1 MGQFEVYNSFPGDFT
16 FISNH
21 FLDCYMPSANG
32 EFVKIYLYLLRHA
45 CQEKTRLELSSIA
58 DVFNCTEADIQRAL
72 RYWKK
77 TGVLDVVFD
86 TSGNLNKVVFYPVQL
101 SRSVSATSRNHFQE
115 AAASRISAAG
125 QEAAPNPGLTP
136 DKIRELKGND
146 EVQQLLFIAEQYL
159 GKPLTPTDMETLLYL
174 YDEVGLSGELMEYLI
189 EYCVSKGSTSMAY
202 IKKVGL
208 AWAEQKIAT
217 VNQAKEETN
226 LYNRNYFTILRAFGI
241 KNRNPLEK
249 EIQYMNLW
257 MNQYG
262 FTLDIIS
269 EACSRTVLS
278 TGKASFSYADSILE
292 SWFKKGVHHL
302 SDVDSLDKNFQQKK
316 AAKAAKDNESR
327 PKPAAAQNKFNNFH
341 QRNYNMAELE
351 KQLLGKK

>member
-1 MGQFEVYNSFPGDFT
+1 MGQFEVYNSFPGEFT
-16 FISNH
+16 FVSNR
-21 FLDCYMPSANG
+21 FLDLYMPKANG
-32 EFVKIYLYLLRHA
+32 EFVKIYLYLLR
-45 CQEKTRLELSSIA
+45 CCSSEKSILNLSSFA
-58 DVFNCTEADIQRAL
+58 DTFDCTEADIVRAL

-77 TGVLDVVFD
+77 TGILDVSLD
-86 TSGNLNKVVFYPVQL
+86 SSGSLSRVVFYPLPLKQEPAAESAAAKEAPVPK
-101 SRSVSATSRNHFQE
+101 SVSRP
-115 AAASRISAAG
+115 AALVPSGSS
-125 QEAAPNPGLTP
+125 LSP
-136 DKIRELKGND
+136 DKIRELKGNT
-146 EVQQLLFIAEQYL
+146 EIRQLLFIAEQYL
-159 GKPLTPTDMETLLYL
+159 GKTLSATDMETLLYL
-174 YDEVGLSGELMEYLI
+174 YDEVHLSADLMEYLI

-208 AWAEQKIAT
+208 AWAEQNITT

-257 MNQYG
+257 LNQYG
-262 FTLDIIS
+262 FTLDIIQ

-302 SDVDSLDKNFQQKK
+302 ADIDSLDQNFQQKK
-316 AAKAAKDNESR
+316 AARAASPKPKAAASK
-327 PKPAAAQNKFNNFH
+327 NKFNNFH

-351 KQLLGKK
+351 KQLLGKPGNH

>member
-16 FISNH
+16 FVSNH
-21 FLDCYMPSANG
+21 FLDLYMPQANG
-32 EFVKIYLYLLRHA
+32 EFVKIYLYLLRR
-45 CQEKTRLELSSIA
+45 CSSERSLLDLSTVA
-58 DVFNCTEADIQRAL
+58 DTFNCTEADVLRAL

-77 TGVLDVVFD
+77 TDVLDVSFD
-86 TSGNLNKVVFYPVQL
+86 ASGSLTGITFYPLPVRQEPATE
-101 SRSVSATSRNHFQE
+101 SAAAKEQPVSADIPAVSQP
-115 AAASRISAAG
+115 SSSK
-125 QEAAPNPGLTP
+125 LSLSP

-146 EVQQLLFIAEQYL
+146 EVRQLLFIAEQYL
-159 GKPLTPTDMETLLYL
+159 GKTLTPTDMETLLYL
-174 YDEVGLSGELMEYLI
+174 YDEVHLSADLMEYLI

-226 LYNRNYFTILRAFGI
+226 LYNKNYFTVLRAFGI

-257 MNQYG
+257 LNQYG
-262 FTLDIIS
+262 FTMDIIQ
-269 EACSRTVLS
+269 EACSRTVLA

-292 SWFKKGVHHL
+292 SWFKNGVHHL
-302 SDVDSLDKNFQQKK
+302 SDVDSLDQSFQQKK
-316 AAKAAKDNESR
+316 AAKTSAPK
-327 PKPAAAQNKFNNFH
+327 PKPAAAKNKFNNFH

-351 KQLLGKK
+351 KQLLGK

>member
-1 MGQFEVYNSFPGDFT
+1 MFKMGQFEVYNSFPGEFT
-16 FISNH
+16 FISNR
-21 FLDCYMPSANG
+21 FLDGYMPSANG

-45 CQEKTRLELSSIA
+45 CQEKTLLELSSIA
-58 DVFNCTEADIQRAL
+58 DVFNCTEADVLRAL

-77 TGVLDVVFD
+77 TGILDVSFD
-86 TSGNLNKVVFYPVQL
+86 GKGILTRVIFYPVTAKEETLFQNSL
-101 SRSVSATSRNHFQE
+101 QE
-115 AAASRISAAG
+115 AAAGLEPPKETVSSS
-125 QEAAPNPGLTP
+125 LTP
-136 DKIRELKGND
+136 DKIRALKGND
-146 EVQQLLFIAEQYL
+146 EVRQLLFIAEQYL
-159 GKPLTPTDMETLLYL
+159 GKTLTPTDMETLLFL
-174 YDEVGLSGELMEYLI
+174 YDEVGLSAELMEYLI

-208 AWAEQKIAT
+208 AWAEQKIVT

-302 SDVDSLDKNFQQKK
+302 SDIDTLDQSFQQKK
-316 AAKAAKDNESR
+316 AARAADSK
-327 PKPAAAQNKFNNFH
+327 PKPAQPKNKFNNFH

-351 KQLLGKK
+351 KQLLGK

>member
-1 MGQFEVYNSFPGDFT
+1 MNTITLHMENRADNTAVSNY
-16 FISNH
+16 FIDT
-21 FLDCYMPSANG
+21 LMPQANG

-45 CQEKTRLELSSIA
+45 CQEKTLLELSSIA
-58 DVFNCTEADIQRAL
+58 DVFNCTEADVLRAL

-77 TGVLDVVFD
+77 TGILDVSFD
-86 TSGNLNKVVFYPVQL
+86 GKGILTRVIFYPVTAKEETLFQNSL
-101 SRSVSATSRNHFQE
+101 QE
-115 AAASRISAAG
+115 AAAGLEPPKETVSSS
-125 QEAAPNPGLTP
+125 LTP
-136 DKIRELKGND
+136 DKIRALKGND
-146 EVQQLLFIAEQYL
+146 EVRQLLFIAEQYL
-159 GKPLTPTDMETLLYL
+159 GKTLTPTDMETLLFL
-174 YDEVGLSGELMEYLI
+174 YDEVGLSAELMEYLI

-208 AWAEQKIAT
+208 AWAEQKIVT

-302 SDVDSLDKNFQQKK
+302 SDIDTLDQSFQQKK
-316 AAKAAKDNESR
+316 AARAADSK
-327 PKPAAAQNKFNNFH
+327 PKPAQPKNKFNNFH

-351 KQLLGKK
+351 KQLLGK